1 MEWLIV
7 AVSVACPLAMVLMMR
22 SMRHG
27 GDRARPSERASTH
40 GRSDELR

>member
-1 MEWLIV
+1 MEWLTL
-7 AVSVACPLAMVLMMR
+7 AVSLACPLAMVLMTV

-27 GDRARPSERASTH
+27 GDRARPSERELTH